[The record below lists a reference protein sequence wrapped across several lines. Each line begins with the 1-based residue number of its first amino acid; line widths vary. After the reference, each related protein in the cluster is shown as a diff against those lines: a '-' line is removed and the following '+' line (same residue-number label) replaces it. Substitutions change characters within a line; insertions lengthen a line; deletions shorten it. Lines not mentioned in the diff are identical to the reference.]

1 MDPDEI
7 DPATSYGPVGRNIP
21 GAIDGRYPAATPG
34 GYAPAPDAGDRGP
47 TGTANSLPTIAA
59 AIINS
64 SMATHSAIVTVIVTL
79 AMLTAVLA
87 WSERVCR
94 GDCP

>member
-7 DPATSYGPVGRNIP
+7 DPATILGPVGRDIP
-21 GAIDGRYPAATPG
+21 GVIGGRYPAATPG
-34 GYAPAPDAGDRGP
+34 GCAPAPDAGERGS
-47 TGTANSLPTIAA
+47 TGAANSLPTIAA

-87 WSERVCR
+87 LQERVCR